1 MLKSIRS
8 KVFVL
13 AFAPAAV
20 FFLTLVSY
28 NIFFEKD
35 RTINEAYSLVESSLS
50 THTNQMD
57 AWVVEKASVLENLGR
72 LDDSILIDRN
82 FMLAISKANK
92 VDFYYAF
99 NNGKIYSNDQTDE
112 EFAKGEY
119 DDPPYKPLEQ
129 RWFKEAQEYV
139 QFDEMEYDETVDKW
153 VVSWLLKRKNGVIG
167 MDVGIDDIPT
177 STDEVVLPYEGNMLL
192 LDSSNRIISWRDK
205 SRHGSDVSVI
215 DPVYTSGFVKHIIEH
230 SSEGFSE
237 YVNTN
242 GTVLLGLFGKAK
254 EIISSF
260 ALVDTPN

>member
-28 NIFFEKD
+28 NIFFEKE

-119 DDPPYKPLEQ
+119 DDPPYNPL
-129 RWFKEAQEYV
+129 
-139 QFDEMEYDETVDKW
+139 D
-153 VVSWLLKRKNGVIG
+153 
-167 MDVGIDDIPT
+167 
-177 STDEVVLPYEGNMLL
+177 
-192 LDSSNRIISWRDK
+192 
-205 SRHGSDVSVI
+205 
-215 DPVYTSGFVKHIIEH
+215 
-230 SSEGFSE
+230 
-237 YVNTN
+237 
-242 GTVLLGLFGKAK
+242 
-254 EIISSF
+254 
-260 ALVDTPN
+260 